1 MLKKILSL
9 TVLVLVMN
17 FAIAPSVFAKNKE
30 SEFAEKVKTEI
41 SKLGT
46 GQDAKIKV
54 KLKDGTKI
62 KGYVSEISESQFT
75 VINAKT
81 GQATQ
86 VPYPQVKQVK
96 GNNLSGGVVIA
107 IAVVAAVVFIIFAAS
122 QLK

>member
-1 MLKKILSL
+1 M
-9 TVLVLVMN
+9 
-17 FAIAPSVFAKNKE
+17 
-30 SEFAEKVKTEI
+30 
-41 SKLGT
+41 
-46 GQDAKIKV
+46 KV

-62 KGYVSEISESQFT
+62 KGYVSVISENQFT